1 MKAFF
6 MLIGCFAVAF
16 GMLFAATNSDM
27 EKLDQ
32 EIQEFK
38 TARDQIKMKADIAS
52 RNADR
57 MMTENWVEYRHEI
70 ERQDDLQSQIEALDS
85 KIASLEKQKQDLLAK
100 KP

>member
-16 GMLFAATNSDM
+16 GVLFAATNSDM

-100 KP
+100 MP